1 MPCFDASGF
10 KFLPQ
15 GTYLTYQSQWTT
27 FERIYYF
34 NSNVST
40 LKAQGNTDISYYQ
53 FPTVVEKTA
62 YLNGEQL
69 HTIRYPTSNWTSPQN
84 L

>member
-15 GTYLTYQSQWTT
+15 GIYLSYQSQWAT

-34 NSNVST
+34 NSNIST
-40 LKAQGNTDISYYQ
+40 VRKQGDSNAMYYQ
-53 FPTVVEKTA
+53 FLTGTEKTD
-62 YLNGEQL
+62 YLNGQQL
-69 HTIRYPTSNWTSPQN
+69 HTLRYPTSNWDSPQN
-84 L
+84 I